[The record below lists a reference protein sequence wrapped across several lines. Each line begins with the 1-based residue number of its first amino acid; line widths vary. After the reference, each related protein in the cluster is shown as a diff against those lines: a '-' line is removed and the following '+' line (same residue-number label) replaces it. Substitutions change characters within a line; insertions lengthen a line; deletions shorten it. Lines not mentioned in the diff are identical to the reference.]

1 MDKLATLWAFVCRR
15 KYLITLVVFVV
26 IVGFLDENSIVR
38 RMGYA
43 NEISRL
49 NNEIEKYRAEYEE
62 NTERLN
68 ELAVDSGAIER
79 IAREKYLMKK
89 PNEDIYVFEE
99 DIENEI
105 PDTCFVYCR
114 RFDGAVWC
122 CRLYYRLG
130 VCSLCLYDWCH
141 YGSVGTDQFTFQEQ

>member
-79 IAREKYLMKK
+79 IAREKYLMKIFTYLK
-89 PNEDIYVFEE
+89 KTSK
-99 DIENEI
+99 NEI

-130 VCSLCLYDWCH
+130 ACSLCLYDWRH

>member
-43 NEISRL
+43 DEISRL

-99 DIENEI
+99 DIEK
-105 PDTCFVYCR
+105 
-114 RFDGAVWC
+114 
-122 CRLYYRLG
+122 
-130 VCSLCLYDWCH
+130 
-141 YGSVGTDQFTFQEQ
+141 

>member
-1 MDKLATLWAFVCRR
+1 MDKLVTLWNFVCKR
-15 KYLITLVVFVV
+15 KYLITIVAFVV
-26 IVGFLDENSIVR
+26 IVGFLDENSFVR
-38 RMGYA
+38 RLGYA

-49 NNEIEKYRAEYEE
+49 NSEIDKYRAEYEE

-99 DIENEI
+99 DITE
-105 PDTCFVYCR
+105 
-114 RFDGAVWC
+114 
-122 CRLYYRLG
+122 
-130 VCSLCLYDWCH
+130 
-141 YGSVGTDQFTFQEQ
+141 